1 MIQGLSAI
9 PYVGAVA
16 LGRAVGVATAGKSIF
31 EISNAI
37 TQKIQENPEI
47 LNTPQFKGLAFAMG
61 LRVPGVIAPDAD
73 EIEKIRQ
80 EIEQNL
86 KPGETKSIDQGP
98 IITGGSEPPK
108 IETTEKFPAA
118 DEVGPFKEELPIQEN
133 DKPIIFEKRGIGDNN
148 PPGPI
153 PESSERVEQGKKIIE
168 KQMDVAVENK
178 KILDYFDGVDAL
190 YDKEWYG
197 STKNI
202 QDFFGNQ
209 DPDDIPYS
217 YEGMFFQSY
226 GQTRPIHEFFEDEY
240 QGGSGD
246 LGNAD
251 AAKVMVGGGLYRY
264 GEFDAPE
271 YYDEYRDKLV
281 E

>member
-73 EIEKIRQ
+73 EIEKTRQ

-98 IITGGSEPPK
+98 IITVGSEPPK
-108 IETTEKFPAA
+108 IETTEKFTAA
-118 DEVGPFKEELPIQEN
+118 D
-133 DKPIIFEKRGIGDNN
+133 
-148 PPGPI
+148 
-153 PESSERVEQGKKIIE
+153 
-168 KQMDVAVENK
+168 
-178 KILDYFDGVDAL
+178 
-190 YDKEWYG
+190 
-197 STKNI
+197 
-202 QDFFGNQ
+202 
-209 DPDDIPYS
+209 
-217 YEGMFFQSY
+217 
-226 GQTRPIHEFFEDEY
+226 
-240 QGGSGD
+240 
-246 LGNAD
+246 
-251 AAKVMVGGGLYRY
+251 
-264 GEFDAPE
+264 
-271 YYDEYRDKLV
+271 
-281 E
+281 